1 MKLSGDSIAEQCWR
15 RHVGASLTGNQ
26 CTNIHHVS
34 CWAYTLG
41 TDCMWILHLLGM
53 QAGQPWQMDP
63 YTLKTHP
70 GPDNLGDFLAADSA
84 PTNPL
89 ASLWAQAAG
98 NGKAD
103 GQGPS
108 TALGKPMGKGRSDR
122 QSKGKPAQPGKAC
135 TAHPHVVHGEGMSDR
150 LAVYS
155 SNV

>member
-1 MKLSGDSIAEQCWR
+1 MKI
-15 RHVGASLTGNQ
+15 
-26 CTNIHHVS
+26 S
-34 CWAYTLG
+34 CF
-41 TDCMWILHLLGM
+41 LGM

-70 GPDNLGDFLAADSA
+70 GPETLGAFLAADSA

-89 ASLWAQAAG
+89 AKLWHQAFG

-103 GQGPS
+103 GQGPP
-108 TALGKPMGKGRSDR
+108 TAEGTPMGKGRIDR